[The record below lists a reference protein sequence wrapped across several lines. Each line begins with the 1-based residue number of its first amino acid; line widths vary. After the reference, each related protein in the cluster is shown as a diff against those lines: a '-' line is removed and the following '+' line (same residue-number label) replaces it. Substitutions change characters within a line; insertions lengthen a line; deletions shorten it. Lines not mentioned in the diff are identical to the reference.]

1 MKSIASVP
9 AILLVLSAAA
19 PARAADESPRAII
32 ERAIKAH
39 GGQERL
45 EKLKTDRVSLKGTML
60 VNDNKAEFTAETTV
74 NMPSQFRNVVELK
87 FDTSTRKVVQIL
99 NGDKAIVT
107 VDGQP
112 VENIPPTSV
121 AEMREILRLE
131 RATRLTALLS
141 DKSFELA
148 ALGESK
154 VKDRPVVGV
163 KVSSKNYAD
172 LKMYFDKESG
182 LLVKTEHDL
191 LEGKQRV
198 TQEEFYSDFKEIEGY
213 KRPTKLVVFR
223 AGKKLMDADLVD
235 VKYLDKVDETV
246 FTKP

>member
-1 MKSIASVP
+1 MKPTASVP
-9 AILLVLSAAA
+9 AILLFLSALA

-32 ERAIKAH
+32 ERAIEAH

-107 VDGQP
+107 VDGRP
-112 VENIPPTSV
+112 VDNIPASSV

-148 ALGESK
+148 ALGEGK
-154 VKDRPVVGV
+154 VKERPVVGV
-163 KVSSKNYAD
+163 KVGSKNYAD
-172 LKMYFDKESG
+172 LKMYFD
-182 LLVKTEHDL
+182 
-191 LEGKQRV
+191 
-198 TQEEFYSDFKEIEGY
+198 
-213 KRPTKLVVFR
+213 
-223 AGKKLMDADLVD
+223 
-235 VKYLDKVDETV
+235 
-246 FTKP
+246 